1 MYFAARKLCKKL
13 GKEWVS
19 EEDRLC
25 VEIAG
30 LCHDLGKGRV
40 KKMKKIMEN
49 SIMGLDPPSPLFM
62 EKNKVF
68 FSETR
73 PFFEHFL

>member
-49 SIMGLDPPSPLFM
+49 SIYGPDPPFPHVM
-62 EKNKVF
+62 EKKNYF

-73 PFFEHFL
+73 PFFENFL